1 MSKCMISK
9 ENLIEDNILQCL
21 TTVHGHESIRAFDKL
36 CLLVCIDLLTKL
48 VHYL

>member
-9 ENLIEDNILQCL
+9 ENLIEDKILQCL
-21 TTVHGHESIRAFDKL
+21 TTVRGHESIRAFDKL

-48 VHYL
+48 VH